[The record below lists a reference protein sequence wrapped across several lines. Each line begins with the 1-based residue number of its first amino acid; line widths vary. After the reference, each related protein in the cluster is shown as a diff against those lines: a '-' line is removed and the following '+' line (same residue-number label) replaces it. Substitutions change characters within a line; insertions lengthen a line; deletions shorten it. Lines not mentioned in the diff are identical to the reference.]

1 MINGSSEYEL
11 KKWGANLKYEYKV
24 ALIEK
29 YPCFVSIHNV
39 ILMMTMMMM
48 MMMTMMVIMLMVV
61 MMMMM
66 TTTMMIK
73 VMMFMIMIRMAKLM
87 IVMVGDNTIRMPN
100 KVQNEVMTME

>member
-1 MINGSSEYEL
+1 MINGSSKYEL

-24 ALIEK
+24 ALIKK
-29 YPCFVSIHNV
+29 YPCFVSTHNV

-66 TTTMMIK
+66 MMTTMMIK
-73 VMMFMIMIRMAKLM
+73 VMVFMIMIRMANDSD
-87 IVMVGDNTIRMPN
+87 GW
-100 KVQNEVMTME
+100 